1 MALTMFGNE
10 AGQKVVTAGE
20 RIYAT
25 ADLSAA
31 VDESDPRAS
40 VLIAGEG
47 GKITADAANRL
58 GLTAGADG
66 RAYRAKHGAAGGAD
80 ETPADVLFG
89 EKMAA
94 AHVENKMQSQIGE
107 NKTVVPVTV
116 TTTATEIVG

>member
-1 MALTMFGNE
+1 MFGNE

-25 ADLSAA
+25 ADLSEA

-47 GKITADAANRL
+47 GKITAATANTL

-66 RAYRAKHGAAGGAD
+66 RAYRAKNGAAGGSD

-94 AHVENKMQSQIGE
+94 AHIENKMQAQGGE
-107 NKTVVPVTV
+107 NKTVAPVTV